1 MYRQI
6 ADDLRTKIESGEIP
20 RGKRLPTENQLMK
33 RYKAS
38 RNTVRDAIKWLASH
52 WLVVTRAGKGTYV
65 VEKITP
71 FVSTLTGDPDSG
83 QTDVYLAAVTA
94 EGREPVYSSP
104 TVEIQQATD
113 VVADALRVDE
123 GSLVVSRYQKYYI
136 DGTPWSLQT
145 SFYPMRLVEAGAV
158 RLSVPIDIEEG
169 AVRYIA
175 DECGIKQAGYRDSIA
190 VRAPDDNEAAF
201 FSFPDDGRIPVFE
214 IYRVAFDESGERF
227 RLTITVYPVDR
238 NRFVVNVGNVPP
250 AGPTANDD
258 KG

>member
-1 MYRQI
+1 
-6 ADDLRTKIESGEIP
+6 
-20 RGKRLPTENQLMK
+20 
-33 RYKAS
+33 
-38 RNTVRDAIKWLASH
+38 
-52 WLVVTRAGKGTYV
+52 
-65 VEKITP
+65 
-71 FVSTLTGDPDSG
+71 
-83 QTDVYLAAVTA
+83 
-94 EGREPVYSSP
+94 
-104 TVEIQQATD
+104 
-113 VVADALRVDE
+113 
-123 GSLVVSRYQKYYI
+123 
-136 DGTPWSLQT
+136 
-145 SFYPMRLVEAGAV
+145 MRLVEAGAV

>member
-1 MYRQI
+1 MARQPL
-6 ADDLRTKIESGEIP
+6 AGCHP
-20 RGKRLPTENQLMK
+20 RRQ
-33 RYKAS
+33 
-38 RNTVRDAIKWLASH
+38 
-52 WLVVTRAGKGTYV
+52 GTYV

-169 AVRYIA
+169 AVKYIA

-201 FSFPDDGRIPVFE
+201 FSFPDDGRIGVRNIP
-214 IYRVAFDESGERF
+214 RGLRRER
-227 RLTITVYPVDR
+227 RA
-238 NRFVVNVGNVPP
+238 VPP
-250 AGPTANDD
+250 HHHGVSRGTGTGSWSTWATCRPPATANDD

>member
-1 MYRQI
+1 
-6 ADDLRTKIESGEIP
+6 
-20 RGKRLPTENQLMK
+20 
-33 RYKAS
+33 
-38 RNTVRDAIKWLASH
+38 
-52 WLVVTRAGKGTYV
+52 
-65 VEKITP
+65 
-71 FVSTLTGDPDSG
+71 
-83 QTDVYLAAVTA
+83 
-94 EGREPVYSSP
+94 
-104 TVEIQQATD
+104 VEIQQATD